1 MQILNKVFLSISK
14 LFTNISSGKSIITM
28 TMILGILIFIIK
40 VIINRREAKRNAKK
54 FNNIGNDNL
63 RKIRKPDRR
72 SNKLNW
78 K

>member
-1 MQILNKVFLSISK
+1 MNIFTKIFTAISTTFSHILA
-14 LFTNISSGKSIITM
+14 GKSIITM

-54 FNNIGNDNL
+54 FNNIVNDNL

>member
-1 MQILNKVFLSISK
+1 MNIFTKIFTAISK
-14 LFTNISSGKSIITM
+14 TFSHILAGKSIITM
-28 TMILGILIFIIK
+28 TTILGILIFIIK

-54 FNNIGNDNL
+54 FNNIVNDNL

>member
-54 FNNIGNDNL
+54 FNNIVNDNL

>member
-54 FNNIGNDNL
+54 FNNIVNDNL
-63 RKIRKPDRR
+63 RKIKKPDRR